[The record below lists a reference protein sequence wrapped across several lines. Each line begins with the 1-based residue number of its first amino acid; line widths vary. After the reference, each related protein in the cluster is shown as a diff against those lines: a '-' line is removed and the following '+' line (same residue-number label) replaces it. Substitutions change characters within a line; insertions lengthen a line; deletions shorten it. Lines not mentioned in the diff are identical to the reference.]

1 MAKADHK
8 DAYNQ
13 LPVCEEHRML
23 AVVTLK
29 GPDPEEMRGL
39 SPHTQLSGATAA
51 VFYYD
56 AVSREMATLAV

>member
-8 DAYNQ
+8 DAYEQ
-13 LPVCEEHRML
+13 LPVCDEHKML
-23 AVVTLK
+23 AGVTLK
-29 GPDPEEMRGL
+29 SPDPGEMRWF